1 MRLCFNAA
9 AIRAVSFDVTGTLLF
24 HKESIAKTYADAAVW
39 ARLDDPPTAEELKPA
54 FKRAY
59 KSACLERPCFG
70 YDAGGEKA
78 WWAYAVRLA
87 LENAGRTVDDETFAR
102 YFRRVYQFYGS
113 REGYEPLPDA
123 LPALDAL
130 RDRGL
135 ALGVT
140 SNTPARTTDS
150 VLPMLGLHDHFC
162 FFASSSDLGVE
173 KPDAGIFEAA
183 LERARFWC
191 GADLAPHEVLHV
203 GDSFECDYLGA
214 RAFGF
219 QALHLDRS
227 GNELVVKY
235 NDWVLPGEFDEDEA
249 KRCTITDLGAI
260 VAYVDAGASW

>member
-39 ARLDDPPTAEELKPA
+39 ARLDDPPTAEEP
-54 FKRAY
+54 
-59 KSACLERPCFG
+59 
-70 YDAGGEKA
+70 
-78 WWAYAVRLA
+78 
-87 LENAGRTVDDETFAR
+87 AGRAA
-102 YFRRVYQFYGS
+102 
-113 REGYEPLPDA
+113 DA
-123 LPALDAL
+123 WAP
-130 RDRGL
+130 
-135 ALGVT
+135 
-140 SNTPARTTDS
+140 
-150 VLPMLGLHDHFC
+150 DHFS

-260 VAYVDAGASW
+260 VAYIDAGARGGIINPVLVEALHDHGPRRDRRLRRRGRVGVTQTLFSSKRRTITDLGAIVAYVDAGASW

>member
-78 WWAYAVRLA
+78 WWAYA
-87 LENAGRTVDDETFAR
+87 
-102 YFRRVYQFYGS
+102 FYGS

-123 LPALDAL
+123 RPALDAL

-203 GDSFECDYLGA
+203 GDSFGRDYLGA

-235 NDWVLPGEFDEDEA
+235 NDWILPGEFDEDEA

-260 VAYVDAGASW
+260 VAYVEAGASW